1 MSCSAYSCKN
11 RGHDTYDKNNQLRAK
26 KVRLHRFPLSDAKRL
41 KKWIHQTRLKAWK
54 PTKSSRLCSEHF
66 EEKYLITP
74 STGRGVRLRN
84 DAIPTIF
91 SFPSQFPKKK
101 TAGTRKRV
109 TLFPE
114 DRVPEDVSS
123 IQAQPKCSAEST
135 RLKKTPSYLNHS
147 IWHPS
152 RFHDDYCV
160 PQSIDWAVKDKPNEV
175 PPSALQKQGLIF
187 IPKLA
192 IRIKE
197 KWDWLTMEVKGP
209 FPETQIGHRFVLTV
223 MDYYSK
229 WLEAYPMKTCT
240 SKEIAQIISDLISR
254 FGFPVG
260 ILCCLGVMLTLEINS
275 ALGDLKKLTGQLIFY
290 RPLGVSLDPVT
301 KSLVDRLVSDLV
313 KEHPDHWDVYLAASV
328 FSFCCKEHPT
338 TRQIP
343 LSLLRCKGTQSVST
357 SPRKLPYNGIKGRT
371 FVILEAQPPTKEV
384 CVECNQCLEW
394 MLVTQDS
401 ELKRYEEMK
410 LGDEDYTH
418 TCVSCRVAMS
428 CRVALEVMRG

>member
-1 MSCSAYSCKN
+1 MVLKCSVLKRCATREPCEIVK
-11 RGHDTYDKNNQLRAK
+11 L
-26 KVRLHRFPLSDAKRL
+26 FPLSDAKRL
-41 KKWIHQTRLKAWK
+41 KKWLHQTRLKAWK

-91 SFPSQFPKKK
+91 SFPSQFQKKVICELMQVYFSVEK
-101 TAGTRKRV
+101 
-109 TLFPE
+109 
-114 DRVPEDVSS
+114 
-123 IQAQPKCSAEST
+123 ST

-160 PQSIDWAVKDKPNEV
+160 PQVQRTYHTYPDLESSNTCHVKILE
-175 PPSALQKQGLIF
+175 
-187 IPKLA
+187 
-192 IRIKE
+192 IKN

-260 ILCCLGVMLTLEINS
+260 ILCCLGVMLTVEVRDTRLHLFML
-275 ALGDLKKLTGQLIFY
+275 ALLYHHLK
-290 RPLGVSLDPVT
+290 T
-301 KSLVDRLVSDLV
+301 KSVVLVVTAKCMLVSDLV
-313 KEHPDHWDVYLAASV
+313 KEHPDNWDVYLAASV

-343 LSLLRCKGTQSVST
+343 LSLLRCGGTQSVST
-357 SPRKLPYNGIKGRT
+357 SPRKLP
-371 FVILEAQPPTKEV
+371 
-384 CVECNQCLEW
+384 
-394 MLVTQDS
+394 
-401 ELKRYEEMK
+401 
-410 LGDEDYTH
+410 
-418 TCVSCRVAMS
+418 VSWRLSVF
-428 CRVALEVMRG
+428 RLTGHN

>member
-1 MSCSAYSCKN
+1 VLRCSALKHCAT
-11 RGHDTYDKNNQLRAK
+11 RE
-26 KVRLHRFPLSDAKRL
+26 FPLSDAKRL

-74 STGRGVRLRN
+74 STGRGIRLRN

-91 SFPSQFPKKK
+91 SFPSQFQKK
-101 TAGTRKRV
+101 V
-109 TLFPE
+109 ICEL
-114 DRVPEDVSS
+114 
-123 IQAQPKCSAEST
+123 ISAVST

-152 RFHDDYCV
+152 RFHDDYCI
-160 PQSIDWAVKDKPNEV
+160 PQVQSTYH
-175 PPSALQKQGLIF
+175 
-187 IPKLA
+187 
-192 IRIKE
+192 IKE
-197 KWDWLTMEVKGP
+197 KWEWLTMEVKGP

-260 ILCCLGVMLTLEINS
+260 ILCCLGVMLTVEVRDTVVP
-275 ALGDLKKLTGQLIFY
+275 DLLYNMHVFCFNTFFIIYL
-290 RPLGVSLDPVT
+290 
-301 KSLVDRLVSDLV
+301 DRLVSDLV
-313 KEHPDHWDVYLAASV
+313 KEHPDRWDVYLAASV

-343 LSLLRCKGTQSVST
+343 LSLLRCGGTQSVST
-357 SPRKLPYNGIKGRT
+357 SPRKLPVSWRLIVFRLT
-371 FVILEAQPPTKEV
+371 VF
-384 CVECNQCLEW
+384 
-394 MLVTQDS
+394 
-401 ELKRYEEMK
+401 K
-410 LGDEDYTH
+410 LHLD
-418 TCVSCRVAMS
+418 CVS
-428 CRVALEVMRG
+428 LIK

>member
-11 RGHDTYDKNNQLRAK
+11 RGHGRYDKNNQLRAK

-74 STGRGVRLRN
+74 STGRGIRLRN
-84 DAIPTIF
+84 DAISTIF
-91 SFPSQFPKKK
+91 SFPSQFQKKK

-123 IQAQPKCSAEST
+123 IQAEPKCSAEST

-152 RFHDDYCV
+152 RFHDDYCI

-192 IRIKE
+192 IRVRF
-197 KWDWLTMEVKGP
+197 LT
-209 FPETQIGHRFVLTV
+209 
-223 MDYYSK
+223 Y
-229 WLEAYPMKTCT
+229 
-240 SKEIAQIISDLISR
+240 
-254 FGFPVG
+254 GF
-260 ILCCLGVMLTLEINS
+260 
-275 ALGDLKKLTGQLIFY
+275 
-290 RPLGVSLDPVT
+290 
-301 KSLVDRLVSDLV
+301 
-313 KEHPDHWDVYLAASV
+313 
-328 FSFCCKEHPT
+328 
-338 TRQIP
+338 
-343 LSLLRCKGTQSVST
+343 
-357 SPRKLPYNGIKGRT
+357 
-371 FVILEAQPPTKEV
+371 ILENRKQATEGSAYGPV
-384 CVECNQCLEW
+384 HHW
-394 MLVTQDS
+394 
-401 ELKRYEEMK
+401 
-410 LGDEDYTH
+410 G
-418 TCVSCRVAMS
+418 
-428 CRVALEVMRG
+428 

>member
-1 MSCSAYSCKN
+1 MPGRCSAFNCRNTFKN
-11 RGHDTYDKNNQLRAK
+11 VKHKTN
-26 KVRLHRFPLSDAKRL
+26 KVTFHSFPKRDP
-41 KKWIHQTRLKAWK
+41 KRIKEWVGQMKWKDWQ
-54 PTKSSRLCSEHF
+54 PTPHSLLCSEHF
-66 EEKYLITP
+66 EERCMDR
-74 STGRGVRLRN
+74 TGQTVRLRD

-91 SFPSQFPKKK
+91 AFPSHLQKKFQK
-101 TAGTRKRV
+101 TAGRRKRV

-114 DRVPEDVSS
+114 DPVPE
-123 IQAQPKCSAEST
+123 EST
-135 RLKKTPSYLNHS
+135 QREKSPPTYLNHS

-160 PQSIDWAVKDKPNEV
+160 PQSIDWAVKDMPKEI
-175 PPSALQKQGLIF
+175 PSATLEKQGLIF
-187 IPKLA
+187 IPKHA
-192 IRIKE
+192 IKIKE
-197 KWDWLTMEVKGP
+197 KWDWLTMDVKGP
-209 FPETQIGHRFVLTV
+209 FPETKSRHKFVLTV

-229 WLEAYPMKTCT
+229 WMEAYPMKTNN
-240 SKEIAQIISDLISR
+240 SKEIAKIISDLISR

-260 ILCCLGVMLTLEINS
+260 ILSCLTRAHILEINL
-275 ALGDLKKLTGQLIFY
+275 ALGDLKKLTCQLIFY

-313 KEHPDHWDVYLAASV
+313 KEHPDRWDVYLAASV

-343 LSLLRCKGTQSVST
+343 LSLLRCGGTQSVST
-357 SPRKLPYNGIKGRT
+357 SPRKLPDNGIKGRT
-371 FVILEAQPPTKEV
+371 FVILDAQPPQREV
-384 CVECNQCLEW
+384 RVECNQCSQW
-394 MLVTQDS
+394 STVSQDS

-410 LGDEDYTH
+410 LGEEDYTH

>member
-1 MSCSAYSCKN
+1 MPGRCSAFNCRNTFKN
-11 RGHDTYDKNNQLRAK
+11 VKHKTN
-26 KVRLHRFPLSDAKRL
+26 KVTFHSFPKRDP
-41 KKWIHQTRLKAWK
+41 KRIKEWVGQMKWKDWQ
-54 PTKSSRLCSEHF
+54 PTPHSLLCSEHF
-66 EEKYLITP
+66 EERCMDR
-74 STGRGVRLRN
+74 TGQTVRLRD

-91 SFPSQFPKKK
+91 AFPSHLQKKFQK
-101 TAGTRKRV
+101 TAGRRKRV

-114 DRVPEDVSS
+114 DPVPE
-123 IQAQPKCSAEST
+123 EST
-135 RLKKTPSYLNHS
+135 QREKSPPTYLNHS

-197 KWDWLTMEVKGP
+197 KWEWLTMEVKGP

-260 ILCCLGVMLTLEINS
+260 ILCCLGVMLTVEINS

-290 RPLGVSLDPVT
+290 HPLGVSLDPVT

-313 KEHPDHWDVYLAASV
+313 KEHPDRWDVYLAASV

-343 LSLLRCKGTQSVST
+343 LSLLRCGGTQSVST

-384 CVECNQCLEW
+384 CAQCSQCLEW

-410 LGDEDYTH
+410 LGDEDHTH